1 MSAKKK
7 TKTATNKKRIS
18 TKKAS
23 PSASVSKPELIQ
35 KCKHN
40 LVAKN
45 PNISQGTV
53 ESICSAMNNILLTQ
67 NRDHIPEI
75 FESILH
81 LWFKNISIIEE
92 IFKTI
97 KSKDLCFLHT
107 LRYSFED
114 KEWTISKHIGRNEA
128 AQEKFD
134 FQKYYNDEIK
144 GCQSNLI
151 AIPLT
156 YLKILGFGDDAA
168 HATMIIVEKGSI
180 QQNGKQLIEVE
191 HFDSSNI
198 SGNEIKEPIE
208 NLIKSLFGED
218 KYVFRFHHN
227 DEVCNSRMQA
237 RVFSANQKYQ
247 GSCTH
252 FAVWY
257 AFKRLLEPEKKREQ
271 VIREMDELF
280 VGKDSD
286 EVMIGLV
293 HTFQTLLKINIKV
306 SDDNIE
312 FKVNDRNA
320 PIRNTVKKHFLF
332 SKIKEFKEARK
343 ICRNKCLENNVEK
356 HKLLSEIK
364 TDKEFEEV
372 CTEKGQSED
381 VINNCNNAKTLREKV
396 ESMFA
401 KQKKNKDHEIV
412 FEKIDFDDL
421 IDRNRVPFGA
431 TFGTYGTFKWGGK
444 KRKTMRKK
452 QAHVW

>member
-35 KCKHN
+35 KCKQN
-40 LVAKN
+40 LIAKN

-107 LRYSFED
+107 LIYSFED
-114 KEWTISKHIGRNEA
+114 KEWTISKHVGRNEA

-134 FQKYYNDEIK
+134 FQKYYNNEIK

-156 YLKILGFGDDAA
+156 YIKMRSNDNTA

-191 HFDSSNI
+191 HFDSCNFEE
-198 SGNEIKEPIE
+198 NVIKEPIE

-227 DEVCNSRMQA
+227 DEVCNSKMQL
-237 RVFSANQKYQ
+237 RLFPENTKYKYE
-247 GSCTH
+247 GSCTQ

-280 VGKDSD
+280 AGKDND
-286 EVMIGLV
+286 EVMIGLI
-293 HTFQTLLKINIKV
+293 HTFQTLLKINFKA

-312 FKVNDRNA
+312 FNVNDRNA
-320 PIRNTVKKHFLF
+320 PVRDTVKKHFLF
-332 SKIKEFKEARK
+332 LKIKEFKEAQK
-343 ICRNKCLENNVEK
+343 NCRSKCLENNVEK
-356 HKLLSEIK
+356 YKLLSEIK
-364 TDKEFEEV
+364 TDKEFEKV

-401 KQKKNKDHEIV
+401 KQKKNKDREILL
-412 FEKIDFDDL
+412 EKIDFDDL

-431 TFGTYGTFKWGGK
+431 TFGTFKWGGK

-452 QAHVW
+452 QTHVW